1 MALAMAPLP
10 QPKEIDMWYFAWIL
24 GTVMAILLAVV
35 AAMSF
40 DAKEDTARASQTR
53 H

>member
-1 MALAMAPLP
+1 MAQAMAPLP
-10 QPKEIDMWYFAWIL
+10 PPKEIDMWYFAWIL

-40 DAKEDTARASQTR
+40 DAKEDASGASQTR